1 MNQEEPPGA
10 LTLIRLLS
18 ESRRTAP
25 VQSKAV
31 LGVRI
36 HQKLHKSNIDTW
48 NGGTKTNYKSW
59 TARGSLRFT
68 ATILLSIE

>member
-1 MNQEEPPGA
+1 MSVLFYTCFNSVEKMNQEEPPGA

-36 HQKLHKSNIDTW
+36 HQKLHKSNIDT
-48 NGGTKTNYKSW
+48 
-59 TARGSLRFT
+59 
-68 ATILLSIE
+68 